1 MAEEHGRGCLRA
13 VCVLRVHTDADKV
26 CTACA
31 ETRSDDLAVVVV
43 ARDLL
48 GILER
53 KRTFVRGN
61 KGAHASPA
69 RHSVALARCREGIR
83 LCKVHRFT
91 RGKIAPV
98 TGNAF
103 HVL

>member
-1 MAEEHGRGCLRA
+1 MDAA
-13 VCVLRVHTDADKV
+13 VCELFASCACIQMLIKS
-26 CTACA
+26 TACA
-31 ETRSDDLAVVVV
+31 ETRSDDLAIVVV

-69 RHSVALARCREGIR
+69 RHGVALARCREGIR